1 MVTFLLNFMVTK
13 SLGLNNILKSIES
26 YKLCG
31 NILFVG
37 GNPPKKAVFPTI
49 KRELKKERVF
59 LFGML
64 SLIYLM
70 NK

>member
-1 MVTFLLNFMVTK
+1 MNGEIRRAK
-13 SLGLNNILKSIES
+13 IENILKSIES

-49 KRELKKERVF
+49 KRELKKRCTPPNQV
-59 LFGML
+59 
-64 SLIYLM
+64 I
-70 NK
+70 